1 MHMARREMKFV
12 LVTGA
17 SGFLGLAVVQKLLS
31 LGVSV
36 RALVRSEEKGELLRQ
51 PGVAIVVGDI
61 RDSAMHAAI
70 ADVDTVIHCAATIG
84 SSSISREVLRSIN
97 VEGTRNLVNA
107 IRDSP
112 DLQRFVHISTVAV
125 VGETDPRNP
134 ADEETPC
141 RPLDAYGETKL
152 RAEQI
157 VLDAANAGFPAV
169 IARPM
174 WIYGSRSLITTNLFR
189 KIALRKLPMIGP
201 AKNTMQPVAIDD
213 AVAGVLKCAVTDGIE
228 GCIYNIAGP
237 EILTIRSMCD
247 TIAQAM
253 GTALP
258 RLSVPLAVAIPAAR
272 ISELLFPV
280 LGMAPP
286 LTRKKLEFFLVN
298 NSYSIERAR
307 RELGW
312 NPTITFE
319 RGARQIA
326 EELKQSSKML
336 GAA

>member
-1 MHMARREMKFV
+1 MAQREMKFV

-17 SGFLGLAVVQKLLS
+17 SGFLGLALVHKLLS

-36 RALVRSEEKGELLRQ
+36 RALVRSDKKGELLRQ
-51 PGVAIVVGDI
+51 SGVAIMVGDI
-61 RDSAMHAAI
+61 RDSAMHAAVT
-70 ADVDTVIHCAATIG
+70 DVDTVIHCAATIG
-84 SSSISREVLRSIN
+84 SPSISREVLRSIN

-107 IRDSP
+107 IKDSP
-112 DLQRFVHISTVAV
+112 NLQRFVHISTVAV
-125 VGETDPRNP
+125 VGETDPRHP

-141 RPLDAYGETKL
+141 RPLDAYGETKML
-152 RAEQI
+152 AEQI
-157 VLDAANAGFPAV
+157 VRDAAKAGLPAV

-174 WIYGSRSLITTNLFR
+174 WIYGSGSPVTTNLFR

-201 AKNTMQPVAIDD
+201 ARNTMQPVAIDD
-213 AVAGVLKCAVTDGIE
+213 AVAGVLKCAGTDGIK
-228 GCIYNIAGP
+228 GRIYNIAGP
-237 EILTIRSMCD
+237 EILTIRSMCE

-253 GTALP
+253 GTTLP
-258 RLSVPLAVAIPAAR
+258 RLSVPLAAAIPVAR

-280 LGMAPP
+280 LGMTPP
-286 LTRKKLEFFLVN
+286 LTRKKLEFFLVD

-326 EELKQSSKML
+326 EELKQSSQL
-336 GAA
+336 VGAA

>member
-1 MHMARREMKFV
+1 MTQREMRYV

-17 SGFLGLAVVQKLLS
+17 SGFLGLALVQKLLS

-36 RALVRSEEKGELLRQ
+36 RALVRSDKKGELLRQ
-51 PGVAIVVGDI
+51 PGVAIVVGDV
-61 RDSAMHAAI
+61 RDSAIHEAI

-84 SSSISREVLRSIN
+84 SPSISREVLHSIN

-107 IRDSP
+107 TKDSP
-112 DLQRFVHISTVAV
+112 NLQRFVHISTVAV

-134 ADEETPC
+134 ADEETTC

-152 RAEQI
+152 LAEQ
-157 VLDAANAGFPAV
+157 VVRDAASAGFPAV

-174 WIYGSRSLITTNLFR
+174 WIYGSGSPITTNLFR

-201 AKNTMQPVAIDD
+201 AGNTMQPVAIDD
-213 AVAGVLKCAVTDGIE
+213 AVAGVMECAATDGIE
-228 GCIYNIAGP
+228 GRIYNIAGP
-237 EILTIRSMCD
+237 EILTIRSMCE
-247 TIAQAM
+247 TIAQSM
-253 GTALP
+253 GTTLP
-258 RLSVPLAVAIPAAR
+258 RLSVPLAAAIPVAR

-280 LGMAPP
+280 LGLRPP

-326 EELKQSSKML
+326 EELKQS
-336 GAA
+336 

>member
-1 MHMARREMKFV
+1 MARREMKFV

-36 RALVRSEEKGELLRQ
+36 RAVDRSDKKGQLLWQ
-51 PGVAIVVGDI
+51 LGVAIVVGDI

-84 SSSISREVLRSIN
+84 SSSISREVLCSTN

-107 IRDSP
+107 IKDSP
-112 DLQRFVHISTVAV
+112 NLQRFVHISTVAV
-125 VGETDPRNP
+125 VGETDPRTP
-134 ADEETPC
+134 AHEETPC

-152 RAEQI
+152 LAEQI
-157 VLDAANAGFPAV
+157 VLDAAIAGFPAV

-174 WIYGSRSLITTNLFR
+174 WIYGSGSLITTNLFR

-201 AKNTMQPVAIDD
+201 ARNTMQPVAIDD

-228 GCIYNIAGP
+228 GRIYNIAGP
-237 EILTIRSMCD
+237 EILTIRSMCE

-253 GTALP
+253 GTTLP
-258 RLSVPLAVAIPAAR
+258 RLSVPLAAAIPVAR

-280 LGMAPP
+280 LGMTPL

-298 NSYSIERAR
+298 NSYSIERAG

-319 RGARQIA
+319 RGVRQVV
-326 EELKQSSKML
+326 EEIKQSSQMA

>member
-1 MHMARREMKFV
+1 MARREMKFV

-36 RALVRSEEKGELLRQ
+36 RALVRSAEKGQLLRQ
-51 PGVAIVVGDI
+51 LGVAIVVGDI

-84 SSSISREVLRSIN
+84 SSSISREVLCSTN

-107 IRDSP
+107 IKDSP
-112 DLQRFVHISTVAV
+112 NLQRFVHISTVAV
-125 VGETDPRNP
+125 VGETDPRTP
-134 ADEETPC
+134 AHEETPC

-152 RAEQI
+152 LAEQI
-157 VLDAANAGFPAV
+157 VLDAAIAGFPAV

-174 WIYGSRSLITTNLFR
+174 WIYGSGSLITTNLFR

-201 AKNTMQPVAIDD
+201 ARNTMQPVAIDD

-228 GCIYNIAGP
+228 VRIYNIAGP
-237 EILTIRSMCD
+237 EILTIRSMCE

-253 GTALP
+253 GTTLP
-258 RLSVPLAVAIPAAR
+258 RLSVPLAAAIPVAR

-280 LGMAPP
+280 LGMTPP

-319 RGARQIA
+319 WGARQIA
-326 EELKQSSKML
+326 EELKQSSQMA

>member
-1 MHMARREMKFV
+1 MARREMKFV

-36 RALVRSEEKGELLRQ
+36 RALVRSDKKWELLRRS
-51 PGVAIVVGDI
+51 GVSIVVGDI

-84 SSSISREVLRSIN
+84 SSSISHEVLHSIN

-107 IRDSP
+107 IKDSP
-112 DLQRFVHISTVAV
+112 NLHRFVHVSSVAV

-134 ADEETPC
+134 ADEQTPC
-141 RPLDAYGETKL
+141 RPLDAYGEAKL
-152 RAEQI
+152 LAEQI
-157 VLDAANAGFPAV
+157 VRDAAIAGFPAV

-174 WIYGSRSLITTNLFR
+174 WIYGSRSPITTNLFR

-201 AKNTMQPVAIDD
+201 ARNTMQPVAIDD

-237 EILTIRSMCD
+237 EILTIRSMCE
-247 TIAQAM
+247 TIAQVM
-253 GTALP
+253 GTTVP
-258 RLSVPLAVAIPAAR
+258 RLSVPLAAAIPVAR

-280 LGMAPP
+280 LGMMPP
-286 LTRKKLEFFLVN
+286 LTRNKLAFFLVN

-326 EELKQSSKML
+326 GELKQLSKL
-336 GAA
+336 VGAA